1 MFEEKK
7 NMTMPEKKPRE
18 EANERTSPG
27 RFYVPDTDIYETE
40 NTLVMAM
47 DLPGVEKENLEINLE
62 KDVLSVE
69 GRVALT
75 DYDGLE
81 PVYTEYNVGHF
92 ARTFRLSK
100 QIDQEGITAH
110 VDDGVL
116 TLHLQKAKEPVPRRI
131 AVS

>member
-1 MFEEKK
+1 MSEEKK
-7 NMTMPEKKPRE
+7 LTTPDKQSQQESG
-18 EANERTSPG
+18 ERTSPG

-40 NTLVMAM
+40 NALVLKM
-47 DLPGVEKENLEINLE
+47 DLPGVERENLEINLE
-62 KDVLSVE
+62 KGILSVE

-100 QIDQEGITAH
+100 QIDQEGITAN
-110 VDDGVL
+110 VADGVL
-116 TLHLQKAKEPVPRRI
+116 TLNLQKARESLPRRI

>member
-1 MFEEKK
+1 MSQERKL
-7 NMTMPEKKPRE
+7 TTPEKKARE
-18 EANERTSPG
+18 EGGERTSPG
-27 RFYVPDTDIYETE
+27 SIYVPDTDIYETDGA
-40 NTLVMAM
+40 LVMKV
-47 DLPGVEKENLEINLE
+47 DIPGVEKDNLEINLE
-62 KDVLSVE
+62 KDILSIE

-100 QIDQEGITAH
+100 RIDQEGITAQ

-116 TLHLQKAKEPVPRRI
+116 TLHLQKAKESLPRRI
-131 AVS
+131 TVS